1 MPGASHCRHCYGN
14 CPGTCLLPGG
24 GGTCIHKPAQKLTVG
39 QWLALIRTR
48 RFWRRAF
55 WGNW

>member
-24 GGTCIHKPAQKLTVG
+24 GTCIHKPAQELTVG

-55 WGNW
+55 WGNR